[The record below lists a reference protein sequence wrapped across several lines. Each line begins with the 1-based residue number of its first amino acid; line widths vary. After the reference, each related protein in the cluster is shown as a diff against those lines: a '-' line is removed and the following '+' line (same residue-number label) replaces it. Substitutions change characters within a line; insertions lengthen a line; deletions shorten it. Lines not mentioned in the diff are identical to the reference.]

1 MRRSTRSEAAHDPH
15 APAEPK
21 RRSSDGPS
29 LRARALRL
37 LARRDHTRAELAQ
50 RLAPYADDE
59 AALQAVL
66 DECAAKGWLDE
77 QRAVEAHLHR
87 RGQRLGAA
95 RLSAELRARGVDG
108 EALAQ
113 ARAWAEA
120 TEAQRAHAVW
130 AHRFGQPPRDVA
142 ERARQQRFLLARG
155 FAPEVVRRVVPQVV
169 DGDEGVPG
177 DDG

>member
-1 MRRSTRSEAAHDPH
+1 MRRLTRSEAAHDPH
-15 APAEPK
+15 APAEPG
-21 RRSSDGPS
+21 RTGRDGPS

-37 LARRDHTRAELAQ
+37 LARRDHTRTELAQ

-95 RLSAELRARGVDG
+95 RLSAELRARGIDG

-120 TEAQRAHAVW
+120 TEAQRAQAVW
-130 AHRFGQPPRDVA
+130 ARRFGQPPHDVT

-169 DGDEGVPG
+169 DGDDGAPG
-177 DDG
+177 GDR